1 MPYFQHEKIFEF
13 CQNLLQGVG
22 VPEEDALIVT
32 DVLLDTS
39 LEGIDTHGISR
50 LPVYLTRIQNGRIN
64 AKASI
69 KVERN
74 APSLASID
82 GDNGLGQLVGVR
94 SMQVAIKMADEA
106 GVGAVAVRHSNHFGA
121 SSYYCKMASSS
132 GMVGMAFTNTPSGIP
147 PWGGK
152 KAYFGTN
159 PIAFAFPGSKQPVVI
174 DMSSSTVARGN
185 IILAA
190 KEGRSIPEGWAID
203 SEGRPTTDAR
213 AALDGAVL
221 PMAGPKGYAMAL
233 AVEIMS
239 GILSGSA
246 YGPRVGW
253 IYDESTEPVNIGHFF
268 LAIDIS
274 RLLPRF
280 EFLSRMDHMVEE
292 IKDSPKADGFEE
304 IFIPG
309 ERRTNSARKRTEEGI
324 PVSLQLLD
332 EFNKL
337 ASELGVA
344 PLE

>member
-1 MPYFQHEKIFEF
+1 
-13 CQNLLQGVG
+13 
-22 VPEEDALIVT
+22 
-32 DVLLDTS
+32 
-39 LEGIDTHGISR
+39 
-50 LPVYLTRIQNGRIN
+50 
-64 AKASI
+64 
-69 KVERN
+69 
-74 APSLASID
+74 
-82 GDNGLGQLVGVR
+82 
-94 SMQVAIKMADEA
+94 
-106 GVGAVAVRHSNHFGA
+106 
-121 SSYYCKMASSS
+121 
-132 GMVGMAFTNTPSGIP
+132 
-147 PWGGK
+147 
-152 KAYFGTN
+152 
-159 PIAFAFPGSKQPVVI
+159 
-174 DMSSSTVARGN
+174 MSSSTVARGN